1 MHIQDA
7 DHEQTANRFAPFR
20 PGLPALF
27 TFLVLALF
35 DALIGGAIS
44 ALLRLS
50 GWTALDQRL
59 NDVYHVNYAIVVAAA
74 LVWHYSHFKHL
85 PAVLAVAILFLGYV
99 EDTLFYF
106 LTPLFNPA
114 IKLLTKGE
122 AFQMA
127 AGEILPQEISGW
139 LGWLGRAL
147 LGRNIALA
155 WPALFAVNAIAILAA
170 ILLCCIKCKPADR
183 TIAR

>member
-1 MHIQDA
+1 MHIQD
-7 DHEQTANRFAPFR
+7 EKPVNSVGPFR
-20 PGLPALF
+20 PWKAALL
-27 TFLVLALF
+27 TFLALSLF

-44 ALLRLS
+44 TLLRLG
-50 GWTALDQRL
+50 GWTELDQRL
-59 NDVYHVNYAIVVAAA
+59 NDVYHVNYAIVVTAA
-74 LVWHYSHFKHL
+74 LIWHYSHFKHL
-85 PAVLAVAILFLGYV
+85 PSVLAGAILFLGYV

-122 AFQMA
+122 AFQMT

-147 LGRNIALA
+147 LGRNIALE
-155 WPALFAVNAIAILAA
+155 WLALFAVNAIAILSS
-170 ILLCCIKCKPADR
+170 ILLFCIKCKPADR
-183 TIAR
+183 TLAR